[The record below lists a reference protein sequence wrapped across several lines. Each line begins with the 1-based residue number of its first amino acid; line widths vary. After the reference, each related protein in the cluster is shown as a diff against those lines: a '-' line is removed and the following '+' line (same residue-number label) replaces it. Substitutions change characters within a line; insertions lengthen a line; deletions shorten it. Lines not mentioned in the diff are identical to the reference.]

1 MKRLVLVLSAI
12 CLALVAIVATRAILS
27 DAGGAESAGPVPS
40 GPSLRTSPG
49 AKSFCTYG
57 RWTLTVEGD
66 VSCSAARRVM
76 RAEARR
82 GGAPSPWLCGG
93 PDAHISCYGGV
104 PGTVITARF

>member
-1 MKRLVLVLSAI
+1 MKTLVLVLSAT
-12 CLALVAIVATRAILS
+12 CLALVAIATRAILS
-27 DAGGAESAGPVPS
+27 DGGGAESAGPVPS

-49 AKSFCTYG
+49 AKSCGSFG

-66 VSCSAARRVM
+66 VSCSVARRVM
-76 RAEARR
+76 RAEARH

-93 PDAHISCYGGV
+93 PDNHVSCYAGE